1 MPLSLDGTTGI
12 SASGNITGGN
22 VIASGSLVV
31 GSFAPASVSTAGN
44 VTGGNILTAG
54 IMSSTGNGIHGNIL
68 TAGLISATG
77 NITGGNILGGAN
89 VNATTLT
96 GTTVSVTAN
105 VTGGNILTAGLIS
118 ATSTI
123 TSAANVIGG
132 NLTTG
137 GQVSAT
143 ANITGGNIL
152 TGGLISATGTITSAG
167 NLSLTGN
174 IVDGGELW
182 INTSS
187 NGNINLNPNGTGS
200 TNIPVGV
207 LSVTANVQGGNIRTA
222 GLISATG
229 AITTGGDISITGN
242 IVDGAALTIITS
254 SNGNITLA
262 PNGTG
267 VVVVN
272 TDIRNGQANG
282 VGNIG
287 SSTNTFNTV
296 FARSTSALYADL
308 AENYVADANY
318 TPGTVLEFGGDK
330 EVTQTTSNHR
340 TQVAGIASTNPSY
353 LMNAGISGDKVVAVA
368 LTGRVPCYVIGNIVK
383 GDRLVSSDTLGVATA
398 LDMTQYQPG
407 CIIGKAMENYNSQ
420 EIGIIEVAVGRF

>member
-44 VTGGNILTAG
+44 VTGGNLITAG
-54 IMSSTGNGIHGNIL
+54 LASVTGNIQGGNIR
-68 TAGLISATG
+68 TSGLISATG
-77 NITGGNILGGAN
+77 
-89 VNATTLT
+89 
-96 GTTVSVTAN
+96 
-105 VTGGNILTAGLIS
+105 
-118 ATSTI
+118 
-123 TSAANVIGG
+123 
-132 NLTTG
+132 
-137 GQVSAT
+137 
-143 ANITGGNIL
+143 NITGGNIL
-152 TGGLISATGTITSAG
+152 TGGLISATGLITSAANITG
-167 NLSLTGN
+167 GVVSVTGN
-174 IVDGGELW
+174 I
-182 INTSS
+182 T
-187 NGNINLNPNGTGS
+187 
-200 TNIPVGV
+200 
-207 LSVTANVQGGNIRTA
+207 GGNVLTG

-229 AITTGGDISITGN
+229 AITTAGDISITGN

-254 SNGNITLA
+254 SNGNITMA

-287 SSTNTFNTV
+287 ASGAAFNTV

-407 CIIGKAMENYNSQ
+407 CIIGKALENYNSQ

>member
-1 MPLSLDGTTGI
+1 MTLS
-12 SASGNITGGN
+12 
-22 VIASGSLVV
+22 
-31 GSFAPASVSTAGN
+31 
-44 VTGGNILTAG
+44 
-54 IMSSTGNGIHGNIL
+54 
-68 TAGLISATG
+68 
-77 NITGGNILGGAN
+77 
-89 VNATTLT
+89 
-96 GTTVSVTAN
+96 
-105 VTGGNILTAGLIS
+105 
-118 ATSTI
+118 
-123 TSAANVIGG
+123 
-132 NLTTG
+132 
-137 GQVSAT
+137 
-143 ANITGGNIL
+143 
-152 TGGLISATGTITSAG
+152 
-167 NLSLTGN
+167 
-174 IVDGGELW
+174 
-182 INTSS
+182 
-187 NGNINLNPNGTGS
+187 
-200 TNIPVGV
+200 
-207 LSVTANVQGGNIRTA
+207 
-222 GLISATG
+222 
-229 AITTGGDISITGN
+229 
-242 IVDGAALTIITS
+242 TS

>member
-54 IMSSTGNGIHGNIL
+54 
-68 TAGLISATG
+68 
-77 NITGGNILGGAN
+77 
-89 VNATTLT
+89 
-96 GTTVSVTAN
+96 
-105 VTGGNILTAGLIS
+105 LIS

-123 TSAANVIGG
+123 TSAAN
-132 NLTTG
+132 
-137 GQVSAT
+137 
-143 ANITGGNIL
+143 ITGGNINTAGL
-152 TGGLISATGTITSAG
+152 VSATGNVTGGNIRTAGLISATGSITGASVVG
-167 NLSLTGN
+167 GVMTGTSVSVTGN
-174 IVDGGELW
+174 VD
-182 INTSS
+182 
-187 NGNINLNPNGTGS
+187 
-200 TNIPVGV
+200 
-207 LSVTANVQGGNIRTA
+207 GGNIRTA

-229 AITTGGDISITGN
+229 AIAAGGDLTLVGN
-242 IVDGAALTIITS
+242 IVDSAAMTISTG
-254 SNGNITLA
+254 SNGNITMA

-287 SSTNTFNTV
+287 ASGAAFNTV

-383 GDRLVSSDTLGVATA
+383 GDRLVSSDTFGVATA

>member
-54 IMSSTGNGIHGNIL
+54 IMSS
-68 TAGLISATG
+68 AG
-77 NITGGNILGGAN
+77 
-89 VNATTLT
+89 
-96 GTTVSVTAN
+96 N
-105 VTGGNILTAGLIS
+105 VTGGNISTGGLINATGNVTGGNIRTAGLIS
-118 ATSTI
+118 
-123 TSAANVIGG
+123 V
-132 NLTTG
+132 TG
-137 GQVSAT
+137 S
-143 ANITGGNIL
+143 ITGASVV
-152 TGGLISATGTITSAG
+152 GGIMTGTS
-167 NLSLTGN
+167 
-174 IVDGGELW
+174 
-182 INTSS
+182 
-187 NGNINLNPNGTGS
+187 
-200 TNIPVGV
+200 
-207 LSVTANVQGGNIRTA
+207 LSVTGNVDGGNIRTA

-229 AITTGGDISITGN
+229 AITAGGDLSLIGN
-242 IVDGAALTIITS
+242 IVDTGPMTVTTS

-287 SSTNTFNTV
+287 ASGAAFNTV

-318 TPGTVLEFGGDK
+318 TPGTVLEFGGDN

-383 GDRLVSSDTLGVATA
+383 GDRLVSSDTLGVATV

-407 CIIGKAMENYNSQ
+407 CIIGKALENYNSQ

>member
-54 IMSSTGNGIHGNIL
+54 IMSSTGNITGGNL
-68 TAGLISATG
+68 RTAGLISATG
-77 NITGGNILGGAN
+77 TVTGSSFSGAG
-89 VNATTLT
+89 TGLT
-96 GTTVSVTAN
+96 GTAASLTAGAATVATSATTAGTVTTAAQPNITSVGTLSSVSVTGN
-105 VTGGNILTAGLIS
+105 V
-118 ATSTI
+118 
-123 TSAANVIGG
+123 
-132 NLTTG
+132 
-137 GQVSAT
+137 
-143 ANITGGNIL
+143 
-152 TGGLISATGTITSAG
+152 
-167 NLSLTGN
+167 
-174 IVDGGELW
+174 D
-182 INTSS
+182 
-187 NGNINLNPNGTGS
+187 
-200 TNIPVGV
+200 
-207 LSVTANVQGGNIRTA
+207 GGNIRTA

-229 AITTGGDISITGN
+229 AIIAGGDLSLIGN
-242 IVDGAALTIITS
+242 IVDTGPMTLTTS

-272 TDIRNGQANG
+272 TDIRNGQSNG

-287 SSTNTFNTV
+287 ASGAAFNTV

-318 TPGTVLEFGGDK
+318 TPGTVLEFGGDN

-407 CIIGKAMENYNSQ
+407 CIIGKALENYNSQ